1 MLSGRKVSRGRS
13 KVKNSPREVK
23 GGGGGVGRGMRNKW
37 LGGQPTGGLTFKGT
51 GKRADWLINNNNDTD
66 NNNNNN
72 NINFINLM
80 TNVSA

>member
-1 MLSGRKVSRGRS
+1 
-13 KVKNSPREVK
+13 
-23 GGGGGVGRGMRNKW
+23 MRNKW